1 MLVKITCLGRPY
13 NYQFLGEYN
22 NKSALQSELNS
33 IIKYNLVSIQLK
45 DVIKIKLNIKY
56 ESYLHNNVLNVICK
70 IHSITYKVGTDYEST
85 MDIVEQ
91 DYDTLIT
98 NLRWIISKIK
108 NEFYKQQIL
117 KETNKINLFR
127 SV

>member
-1 MLVKITCLGRPY
+1 MQINVKCLNRHHHFDF
-13 NYQFLGEYN
+13 QGEYVN
-22 NKSALQSELNS
+22 ELDALNFVSN
-33 IIKYNLVSIQLK
+33 IIKTNLIPIQLK
-45 DVIKIKLNIKY
+45 GIIQIKLNVKY
-56 ESYLHNNVLNVICK
+56 SLYEHNDNVNIFCNV
-70 IHSITYKVGTDYEST
+70 HSITYKVGTDYEST